1 MDSNIPYIEILPEN
15 IEILPENYEG
25 QPDKSTS
32 SQGTSGVKTIIDVFQ
47 RCL

>member
-15 IEILPENYEG
+15 NG
-25 QPDKSTS
+25 GHAHRNTS
-32 SQGTSGVKTIIDVFQ
+32 SQGTIGVKTMINVIFQ